1 MSAPGRGRFP
11 VSAARLWGPA
21 VGWAC
26 AIFFVSSASSP
37 VLRPP
42 GPDYALHAVAYGLLA
57 VLVCRALAG
66 GLGHPLEPRWA
77 LLGVLI
83 TTLYGTS
90 DELHQMFVPG
100 RMAEMRD
107 LVADAAG
114 AVIGSGI
121 AYGGTRVGR
130 LLAAPPWGGRV
141 L

>member
-1 MSAPGRGRFP
+1 MSAPVRGRFLA
-11 VSAARLWGPA
+11 SAAWLWGPA

-26 AIFFVSSASSP
+26 AIFFVSSAASP
-37 VLRPP
+37 VLQPP
-42 GPDYALHAVAYGLLA
+42 APDWVLHGVAYGLLA

-66 GLGHPLEPRWA
+66 GLGRPLEAPWA
-77 LLGVLI
+77 LLGALI
-83 TTLYGTS
+83 ATLYGAS
-90 DELHQMFVPG
+90 DEFHQMFVPG

-121 AYGGTRVGR
+121 AHGGTRVGR
-130 LLAAPPWGGRV
+130 LLVAPRWKGRV

>member
-11 VSAARLWGPA
+11 VSAASLWGPP

-26 AIFFVSSASSP
+26 AIFFVSSAASP
-37 VLRPP
+37 AVQPP
-42 GPDYALHAVAYGLLA
+42 APDWVLHAVAYGLLA

-66 GLGHPLEPRWA
+66 GLARPLEPRWVI
-77 LLGVLI
+77 LGVLI
-83 TTLYGTS
+83 TPLFGAS

-100 RMAEMRD
+100 RMSEMRD
-107 LVADAAG
+107 LAADAAG
-114 AVIGSGI
+114 AVIGAGI

-130 LLAAPPWGGRV
+130 LLAAPPWKGRV